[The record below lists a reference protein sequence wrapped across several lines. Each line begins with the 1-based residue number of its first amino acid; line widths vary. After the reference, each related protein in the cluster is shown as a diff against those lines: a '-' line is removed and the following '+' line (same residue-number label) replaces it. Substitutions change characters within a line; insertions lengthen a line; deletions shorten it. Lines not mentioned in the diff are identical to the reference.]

1 MIYSQDVNRSISKE
15 LVCNYILNVLC
26 HNSFESSNLLST
38 LDQCKSRLTDLDEK
52 IEVKS
57 TEKAEFDDRK
67 EQLRTALNNSKV

>member
-1 MIYSQDVNRSISKE
+1 MSY
-15 LVCNYILNVLC
+15 
-26 HNSFESSNLLST
+26 SFESSNLLST